1 MNKALLIIDMLNDF
15 ILSGAP
21 LEIPEARNIIPNV
34 KKEIEEARKNKE
46 YIIYVCD
53 SHTEDDKEFKI
64 WPKHAVRGTEGA
76 KVVKELSPQ
85 KEDFIIE
92 KTTYDGFYQTELES
106 LLKQLNVDE
115 LTIVGCVSNICIMY
129 TTSSA
134 VLRGYKVNIP
144 LNCIASID
152 EEGKDCALKQ
162 FKEVLKVNLI

>member
-21 LEIPEARNIIPNV
+21 LEVPEARGIILNV

-64 WPKHAVRGTEGA
+64 WPKHAVKGTEGA

-134 VLRGYKVNIP
+134 VLRGYKVSIP

-152 EEGKDCALKQ
+152 EGGKACALKQ
-162 FKEVLKVNLI
+162 FKEVLRVNLI

>member
-1 MNKALLIIDMLNDF
+1 MSKALLIIDMLNDF
-15 ILSGAP
+15 ILPGAP
-21 LEIPEARNIIPNV
+21 LEVPETRKIIPNI
-34 KKEIEEARKNKE
+34 KKEIKEARKNKE

-76 KVVKELSPQ
+76 KIVKELSPQ

-92 KTTYDGFYQTELES
+92 KNTYDGFYETSLQS

-115 LTIVGCVSNICIMY
+115 LTIVGCVSNICILY
-129 TTSSA
+129 TASSA
-134 VLRGYKVNIP
+134 VLREYKVNIP

-152 EEGKDCALKQ
+152 EDGRNYALKQ
-162 FKEVLKVNLI
+162 FREVLKVNLI